1 MSLTSESGGRAA
13 GRARRPGRP
22 PTIDAAAI
30 GGAVVTVG
38 FREVTFAAV
47 ADRLGVGQATVYRH
61 AANRDELVRL
71 GLEEAVSGFAWP
83 DLTGRWD
90 SLLRR
95 WAVASWRAWEK
106 HPGAVFAISRGVI
119 PPSIVGLADRIGGAL
134 VERGFIAADAVLAVD
149 LVFDLAADNRRG
161 VEALDTIREPGETAA
176 RGGVEHGWRTAPVS
190 PGPEGQHEVRA
201 EMVRAIRVEPVEWFE
216 RKLGV
221 VLAGIAQEL
230 APRQEETP

>member
-1 MSLTSESGGRAA
+1 M
-13 GRARRPGRP
+13 
-22 PTIDAAAI
+22 
-30 GGAVVTVG
+30 TVG

-161 VEALDTIREPGETAA
+161 VEALDTATVVRRETAA